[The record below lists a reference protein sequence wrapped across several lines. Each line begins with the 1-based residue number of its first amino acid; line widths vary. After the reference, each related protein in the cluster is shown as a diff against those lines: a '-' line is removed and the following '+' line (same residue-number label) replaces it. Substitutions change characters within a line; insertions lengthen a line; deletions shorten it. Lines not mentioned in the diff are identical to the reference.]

1 MNTCEVS
8 GWIQGEP
15 EVRITKDCR
24 RILNF
29 EIAVDGDHEPY
40 VPIGFIIRGD
50 GTPGLHAGM
59 KVFVHGALMHHRVRG
74 LFLAAK
80 QIRVLNAPMNERDA
94 RPEAAHGA

>member
-8 GWIQGEP
+8 GWIQGAP
-15 EVRITKDCR
+15 ELRITRDGV

-50 GTPGLHAGM
+50 GTPDLHAGM
-59 KVFVHGALMHHRVRG
+59 KVFVHGALMHHHTRG
-74 LFLAAK
+74 LVIAATK
-80 QIRVLNAPMNERDA
+80 IRAIANEI
-94 RPEAAHGA
+94 RPEAFRA